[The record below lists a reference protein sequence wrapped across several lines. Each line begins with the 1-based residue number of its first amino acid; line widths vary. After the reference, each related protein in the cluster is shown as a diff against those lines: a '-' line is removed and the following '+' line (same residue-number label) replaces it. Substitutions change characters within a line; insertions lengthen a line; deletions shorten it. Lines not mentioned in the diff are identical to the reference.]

1 MTAGFEWDPAKRL
14 ANLRKHGIDFVRAVQ
29 VFEGF
34 VTQRI
39 DTRRSYGEV
48 RILVVGMVD
57 EMILSLVYT
66 PRGSVLR
73 IISARRANDR
83 EARAYRAVR
92 PTETP
97 GQD

>member
-29 VFEGF
+29 MFEGF
-34 VTQRI
+34 VTQRT
-39 DTRRSYGEV
+39 DTRRNYGER
-48 RILVVGMVD
+48 RILVVGLVD
-57 EMILSLVYT
+57 EMILALVYT

-92 PTETP
+92 PPETP